1 MGRSR
6 DKLEV
11 TIFVF
16 FLLIGIVVLFSPSH
30 SAAAG
35 YQEKKLFDVDAYDVS
50 EIKSLINSTHKK
62 IKSLEEQIISN
73 KKDVD
78 WLIFKI
84 NRITDSGRHPL
95 SVLEETVTIKEKKIK
110 ALEKEKNRLVG
121 LNGFYQ
127 KEYEKRHKMEL
138 DANSRQGTGT
148 LKTDEKPSVA
158 NSKDIPGPSVQLSGI
173 EAEIKKRGLTDW
185 VEVTGD
191 NTCLRLNTLLPILF
205 SSGSAVVAKEYKD
218 FLKKLALFLKPYDIK
233 VVVSGF
239 ADTDPIR
246 TKQYPSNLELGAAR
260 AASIVHELVKYGLK
274 PSIFQIGTTG
284 EYRFSAQRPIKQ
296 KSFHRRAQVAVIFAG

>member
-11 TIFVF
+11 SMLVF
-16 FLLIGIVVLFSPSH
+16 FLLIGILLSPSH
-30 SAAAG
+30 SLASG
-35 YQEKKLFDVDAYDVS
+35 YQEKKLFHVDAYDVS
-50 EIKSLINSTHKK
+50 EIKSLIDTTHKR

-127 KEYEKRHKMEL
+127 KEYEKRHKMEV

-148 LKTDEKPSVA
+148 LKTDENPPGA
-158 NSKDIPGPSVQLSGI
+158 NPKDIPGPSVQLSGI

-205 SSGSAVVAKEYKD
+205 SSGSAVVAKEYKE

-239 ADTDPIR
+239 ADTDPIH